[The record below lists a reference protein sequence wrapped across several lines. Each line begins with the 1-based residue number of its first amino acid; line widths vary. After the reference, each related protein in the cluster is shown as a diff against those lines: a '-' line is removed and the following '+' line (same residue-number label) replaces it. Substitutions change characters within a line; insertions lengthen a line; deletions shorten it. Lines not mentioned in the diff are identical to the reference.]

1 MRVLQV
7 MAGAPQGGAET
18 AFQDIVLALSAAGL
32 SQKVVMRPNNPERVA
47 AFRAAGIPV
56 ETLPFGGALDIYTPW
71 KMKRI
76 IADFQPDIVQTWM
89 SRATH
94 KTPHC
99 PAAAAKPY
107 LRVARLGGYYGL
119 KYYKGVDYFIA
130 NTPDIRTYLI
140 QKSVDPDHVVTL
152 HNFATEDCPVTTIRR
167 ADLDTPEEAKVAL
180 ALARYHPV
188 KGLDVLI
195 RSVVD
200 MENVHLWL
208 AGEGPEEHNLKAL
221 AADLGLAHR
230 VHFLGWRTDRAAL
243 LHAADMCIIPSRY
256 EPFGN
261 VFIQAWAHKTPV
273 ICSRSQG
280 PLQYV
285 RDGEDGILF
294 DIDSVAQLRAALER
308 LIAHPDQAQT
318 MAEAGYVRYQE
329 EFSRD
334 RVVARYLDFYQKIL
348 SAEGRMAA

>member
-7 MAGAPQGGAET
+7 MAGAAQGGAET

-56 ETLPFGGALDIYTPW
+56 ETLPFGRALDIYTPW
-71 KMKRI
+71 KIKKV

-99 PAAAAKPY
+99 PSGTAKPY
-107 LRVARLGGYYGL
+107 LKVARLGGYYGL

-130 NTPDIRTYLI
+130 NTPDIREYLI
-140 QKSVDPDHVVTL
+140 QKSVNPDHVVTL
-152 HNFATEDCPVTTIRR
+152 HNFATEEAPAQLVQR
-167 ADLDTPEEAKVAL
+167 ADLNTPEEAIVAL

-200 MENVHLWL
+200 LEPVHLWL
-208 AGEGPEEHNLKAL
+208 AGEGSEEQNLKAL
-221 AADLGLAHR
+221 AADLGIAHR

-243 LHAADMCIIPSRY
+243 LQAADICVIPSRH

-261 VFIQAWAHKTPV
+261 VFIQAWAQKTPV

-285 RDGEDGILF
+285 RDGDDGILF
-294 DIDSVAQLRAALER
+294 DIDNVAQLSAALRR
-308 LIAHPDQAQT
+308 LIDHPDQAKA
-318 MAEAGYVRYQE
+318 MAEAGYKRYQAD
-329 EFSRD
+329 FSRD
-334 RVVARYLDFYQKIL
+334 RVVARYLDFYQEIL
-348 SAEGRMAA
+348 RADGRMAA